1 MNTIATT
8 TSDSAAAGAAGGL
21 LTRMRDLLE
30 RIPYSFI
37 ALVARLATAVVFWRS
52 GSVKLDDWA
61 GTLNL
66 FADEYKVPLI
76 PPQIAAYAAT
86 AMELGGA
93 VLMLLGLGTRA
104 VALAYLGMIT
114 VIQTFVYPSAWP
126 THIQWVAFLLILLA
140 RGPGVLSLDALIA
153 RLVGRRRSA

>member
-1 MNTIATT
+1 MNNTRPGLAAVGTT
-8 TSDSAAAGAAGGL
+8 LSTVRAW
-21 LTRMRDLLE
+21 LE

-61 GTLNL
+61 GTLSL
-66 FADEYKVPLI
+66 FEDEYKVPLI
-76 PPQIAAYAAT
+76 PAHLAACLAT

-126 THIQWVAFLLILLA
+126 THIQWAAFLLILLA
-140 RGPGVLSLDALIA
+140 RGPGAWSLDAVLT
-153 RLVGRRRSA
+153 RSMSKT

>member
-1 MNTIATT
+1 MNI
-8 TSDSAAAGAAGGL
+8 
-21 LTRMRDLLE
+21 TRQGVSGTLYTVRAWLE

-61 GTLNL
+61 GTLSL
-66 FADEYKVPLI
+66 FEDEYKVPLI
-76 PPQIAAYAAT
+76 PAHLAAYMAT

-93 VLMLLGLGTRA
+93 VLMLVGLGTRA

-114 VIQTFVYPSAWP
+114 IIQTFVYPNAWP
-126 THIQWVAFLLILLA
+126 THIQWAAFLLILLA
-140 RGPGVLSLDALIA
+140 RGPGGWSLDAL
-153 RLVGRRRSA
+153 LTRSMRKA

>member
-1 MNTIATT
+1 MNTSATT
-8 TSDSAAAGAAGGL
+8 TAGAPAAGGL
-21 LTRMRDLLE
+21 LMRARDLLE

-37 ALVARLATAVVFWRS
+37 ALVARIATAVVFWRS

-66 FADEYKVPLI
+66 FAEEYKVPLV

-93 VLMLLGLGTRA
+93 VLMLLGLGTRV

-114 VIQTFVYPSAWP
+114 VIQTLVYPNAWP

-140 RGPGVLSLDALIA
+140 RGPGVLSLYGLIA
-153 RLVGRRRSA
+153 RLVGWRRGA

>member
-1 MNTIATT
+1 MNTIAT
-8 TSDSAAAGAAGGL
+8 DNL
-21 LTRMRDLLE
+21 LCRARNLLE
-30 RIPYSFI
+30 RIPYSVI
-37 ALVARLATAVVFWRS
+37 ALVARIATAVVFWRS

-66 FADEYKVPLI
+66 FADEYKLPLI
-76 PPQIAAYAAT
+76 PPRIAAYAAT

-93 VLMLLGLGTRA
+93 VLMLVGLGTRA

-114 VIQTFVYPSAWP
+114 VIQTLVYPNAWP

-153 RLVGRRRSA
+153 RWLGMRKSA

>member
-1 MNTIATT
+1 MNNTATA
-8 TSDSAAAGAAGGL
+8 TSGGAASGGVSAML
-21 LTRMRDLLE
+21 ASARSLLE
-30 RIPYSFI
+30 RIPYSVI
-37 ALVARLATAVVFWRS
+37 ALVARIATAVVFWRS

-66 FADEYKVPLI
+66 FAEEYKVPLI
-76 PPQIAAYAAT
+76 PPQFAAYAAT

-93 VLMLLGLGTRA
+93 VLMLLGLGTR
-104 VALAYLGMIT
+104 VIALAYLGMIT

-140 RGPGVLSLDALIA
+140 RGPGALSLDALIA
-153 RLVGRRRSA
+153 RLLARRS

>member
-1 MNTIATT
+1 MNTTSQGLATVRGLL
-8 TSDSAAAGAAGGL
+8 SAARAW
-21 LTRMRDLLE
+21 LE
-30 RIPYSFI
+30 RIPYRFI

-61 GTLNL
+61 GTLSL
-66 FADEYKVPLI
+66 FEDEYKVPLI
-76 PPQIAAYAAT
+76 PAHLAACLAT

-93 VLMLLGLGTRA
+93 VLMLLGLGTRV

-114 VIQTFVYPSAWP
+114 VIQTFVYPNAWP

-140 RGPGVLSLDALIA
+140 RGPGAWSLDS
-153 RLVGRRRSA
+153 LVTRSMRKV

>member
-1 MNTIATT
+1 MNTTATT
-8 TSDSAAAGAAGGL
+8 TSGAPAAAGL
-21 LTRMRDLLE
+21 LTKMRDLLE

-37 ALVARLATAVVFWRS
+37 ALVARIATAVVFWRS

-66 FADEYKVPLI
+66 FADEYKLPLV

-93 VLMLLGLGTRA
+93 VLMLLGLGARV

-114 VIQTFVYPSAWP
+114 VIQTFVYPNAWP
-126 THIQWVAFLLILLA
+126 THVQWVAFLLILLA
-140 RGPGVLSLDALIA
+140 RGPGALSLDALIA
-153 RLVGRRRSA
+153 RLLASRRGA

>member
-1 MNTIATT
+1 MNTSATT
-8 TSDSAAAGAAGGL
+8 TAGAPAAGGL
-21 LTRMRDLLE
+21 LMRARDLLE

-37 ALVARLATAVVFWRS
+37 ALVARIATAVVFWRS

-66 FADEYKVPLI
+66 FAEEYKVPLV

-93 VLMLLGLGTRA
+93 VLMLLGLGTRV

-114 VIQTFVYPSAWP
+114 VIQTLVYPNAWP

-153 RLVGRRRSA
+153 RLVGRRRGA

>member
-1 MNTIATT
+1 MNT
-8 TSDSAAAGAAGGL
+8 SASMSAGMPAAGGL
-21 LTRMRDLLE
+21 LARARGLLE

-37 ALVARLATAVVFWRS
+37 ALVARIATAVVFWRS

-66 FADEYKVPLI
+66 FAEEYKVPLI
-76 PPQIAAYAAT
+76 PPQIAACMAT

-104 VALAYLGMIT
+104 VALAYLGMIS
-114 VIQTFVYPSAWP
+114 VIQLFVYPGAWP

-153 RLVGRRRSA
+153 RWLAARRSG

>member
-1 MNTIATT
+1 MDNTRPGLAAVGTT
-8 TSDSAAAGAAGGL
+8 LSTVRAW
-21 LTRMRDLLE
+21 LE
-30 RIPYSFI
+30 RIPYSCI

-61 GTLNL
+61 GTLSL
-66 FADEYKVPLI
+66 FEDEYKVPLI
-76 PPQIAAYAAT
+76 PAHLAACLAT

-114 VIQTFVYPSAWP
+114 VIQTFVYPNAWP

-140 RGPGVLSLDALIA
+140 RGPGALSLDALLC
-153 RLVGRRRSA
+153 RWTRKP

>member
-1 MNTIATT
+1 MNDAVTINSGGAV
-8 TSDSAAAGAAGGL
+8 SGALASA
-21 LTRMRDLLE
+21 RDLLE
-30 RIPYSFI
+30 RIPYSVI

-61 GTLNL
+61 GTLSL
-66 FADEYKVPLI
+66 FEDEYKVPLI
-76 PPQIAAYAAT
+76 PPHFAAYAAT

-126 THIQWVAFLLILLA
+126 THVQWLAFLLILVA
-140 RGPGVLSLDALIA
+140 RGPGALSLDALIA
-153 RLVGRRRSA
+153 RALNMRS

>member
-1 MNTIATT
+1 MNNARPGLVAVGTT
-8 TSDSAAAGAAGGL
+8 LSTV
-21 LTRMRDLLE
+21 RVWLE

-61 GTLNL
+61 GTLSL
-66 FADEYKVPLI
+66 FEDEYKVPLI
-76 PPQIAAYAAT
+76 PSHLAAYLAT

-114 VIQTFVYPSAWP
+114 VIQTFVYPNAWP

-140 RGPGVLSLDALIA
+140 RGPGAWSLDAVLT
-153 RLVGRRRSA
+153 RSMSKT